1 VMFQQ
6 ISRNRL
12 RLSGASM
19 SVSVAC
25 LIVGIVGSAT
35 NTVLGL
41 EPTDWFIIAVGFGVA
56 GCWNV
61 LQGLARSIK

>member
-1 VMFQQ
+1 MFQQ
-6 ISRNRL
+6 ISRRHL
-12 RLSGASM
+12 FLSGASM

-41 EPTDWFIIAVGFGVA
+41 EPTHWFIIAVGFGVA

-61 LQGLARSIK
+61 LQGLAKSIK

>member
-1 VMFQQ
+1 MFQQ
-6 ISRNRL
+6 ISRRRL

-19 SVSVAC
+19 SVSVVC
-25 LIVGIVGSAT
+25 LIVGIVGSVT

-41 EPTDWFIIAVGFGVA
+41 EPTHWFIIAVGFGVA

-61 LQGLARSIK
+61 LQGFARAIK

>member
-1 VMFQQ
+1 MFQQ
-6 ISRNRL
+6 ISRRRL

-19 SVSVAC
+19 SVSVVC

-35 NTVLGL
+35 NMVPGL

-61 LQGLARSIK
+61 LQGFARSIK